1 MALDRHARHE
11 HCLTNVNN
19 ISVLNSAS
27 QSPLPPGQTQTR
39 QDDNLKTD
47 LRQNKFSKLC
57 PVLWNGQKYN
67 GPVYTGYM
75 AVETVCC

>member
-19 ISVLNSAS
+19 ISVLDSAS
-27 QSPLPPGQTQTR
+27 KSPLPPGQTQTK

-57 PVLWNGQKYN
+57 PVLGTDKNTMTLCTQVTWQ
-67 GPVYTGYM
+67 
-75 AVETVCC
+75 